1 MEENY
6 SILSIFN
13 FGAFILAWMCVGM
26 EAKEM
31 CPFLLALYYER

>member
-6 SILSIFN
+6 SILSISN
-13 FGAFILAWMCVGM
+13 FGAFLAWMRVGM